1 MLSLTITTWRNQKM
15 KEMYFKKP
23 TGIVFKV
30 NPNHNIDSLKSR
42 FVECDEKGNE
52 IKKEVKKEV

>member
-1 MLSLTITTWRNQKM
+1 MLSLNITTWRNQKM

-42 FVECDEKGNE
+42 FVE
-52 IKKEVKKEV
+52 